1 MRILA
6 CDSGVERTGYA
17 IFDTAKKGNRLVAYD
32 CIFTEKNRTLAQR
45 LHEIEIRLQGLIET
59 YKPKTIVIEKLFF
72 QSNQTTGIMV
82 AQAQGV
88 LLALA
93 GKHNIEVVFLAPTEV
108 KHIVTGY
115 GKSDKIAVRKMLTL
129 LLGIDERLK
138 NDDVADAIACGL
150 AYCTVNKLI

>member
-1 MRILA
+1 M
-6 CDSGVERTGYA
+6 
-17 IFDTAKKGNRLVAYD
+17 
-32 CIFTEKNRTLAQR
+32 
-45 LHEIEIRLQGLIET
+45 HEIEIRLQGLIET

-129 LLGIDERLK
+129 LLGIDEKLK